1 MNGPLMKG
9 VLRFLSAGIILFL
22 FSGVLWGEDSRKEWA
37 ARQIYLENCSGC
49 HGFDRMGF
57 IGVPLIPSNLGALS
71 EAGIRSLVR
80 YGILDTLM
88 PAWDCRLTLD
98 ELRLLSHYFKTT
110 RPESRKEIQVQENGS
125 LEVVERSAWWDDPK
139 RIARG
144 NSLFGDYCMGCH
156 HPEYEA
162 FAPAYRSVARQRD
175 IRAIVG
181 QIKFPYT
188 SSKILGYTEQ
198 TMPKFD
204 LTDDEIKSLGA
215 YVYQFRV
222 LEK

>member
-1 MNGPLMKG
+1 MKG
-9 VLRFLSAGIILFL
+9 ALPFLSAAIVLLI
-22 FSGVLWGEDSRKEWA
+22 FSGGLWGEDSRDEWA
-37 ARQIYLENCSGC
+37 ARQIYLENCGGC

-57 IGVPLIPSNLGALS
+57 VGVSLSPADLGALS

-80 YGILDTLM
+80 YGIRDTLM
-88 PAWDCRLTLD
+88 PAWDCRLSLD
-98 ELRLLSHYFKTT
+98 ERRLLAHYFKTT
-110 RPESRKEIQVQENGS
+110 RPESRKEIRVKENGN
-125 LEVVERSAWWDDPK
+125 LGVAEASAWWDDP
-139 RIARG
+139 RGIERG
-144 NSLFGDYCMGCH
+144 NFLFGEYCMGCH

-175 IRAIVG
+175 VRAIVG

-204 LTDDEIKSLGA
+204 LTDEEIKNLGA
-215 YVYQFRV
+215 YVYHFRA